1 MNNGLVMSR
10 IPEPM
15 QDKENQGHY
24 KDVFDTPNL
33 TDIFS
38 SYKLENVVFIT
49 VCF

>member
-24 KDVFDTPNL
+24 KDVFDTL
-33 TDIFS
+33 CTDIFS